1 VHGVVADS
9 RALVA
14 GATLLHQKNVSR
26 MSELGVSRARLTV
39 GMGTFLYTAA
49 MVPFLHFGRLLVPTF
64 GLMIAAAMVV
74 AYFVLRADFARRG
87 LAAKDS
93 TTAEMFVAVPAL
105 CGIVGAK
112 LYHVLETPRELVADP
127 LGQLF
132 SRFGLAWFGGLIAGF
147 AAFVWLARRFRY
159 SLLEVFDAGSAAAA
173 IGYGVGR
180 IGCLLSGDGDYG
192 VPTSLPWGMSFPNG
206 LVPTTER
213 VHPTPIYELIVAC
226 AIAWILWKLG
236 RLQILSGWIGKT
248 TTASKEVRAQVA
260 VAGRA
265 FASPQMP
272 PKHWS
277 ALLPWLGP
285 GSVFAAYLILTGVAR
300 FLVEF
305 IRINPG
311 SFFGLTNAQAASL
324 ASIIAGVALWVAVSR
339 KSLPGSH

>member
-1 VHGVVADS
+1 MS
-9 RALVA
+9 ALA
-14 GATLLHQKNVSR
+14 CAEPDEPSTQ
-26 MSELGVSRARLTV
+26 E
-39 GMGTFLYTAA
+39 TFLYTAA

-64 GLMIAAAMVV
+64 GLMIAAAMGV
-74 AYFVLRADFARRG
+74 AYSVLRADFARRG

-112 LYHVLETPRELVADP
+112 LYHVLETPRELLADP

-132 SRFGLAWFGGLIAGF
+132 SRYGLAWFGGLIAGF

-173 IGYGVGR
+173 VGYGVGR

-226 AIAWILWKLG
+226 AIALILWKLG
-236 RLQILSGWIGKT
+236 SLQILSGWIGKT
-248 TTASKEVRAQVA
+248 TTASKEVRVQVA
-260 VAGRA
+260 EAGRA
-265 FASPQMP
+265 FASPQLP
-272 PKHWS
+272 SKHWN
-277 ALLPWLGP
+277 AQLWLRP

-300 FLVEF
+300 LLVEF
-305 IRINPG
+305 IRINPR

-324 ASIIAGVALWVAVSR
+324 ASIIAGAALWVAVSR
-339 KSLPGSH
+339 ESLPGSH